1 MIVPPRAIDAVC
13 LCVGYRNDIVVHDLD
28 LDLGPGDLL
37 VLMGTNGS
45 GKSTLLRTM
54 AGLLAPLSGT
64 VTVFGEAPGRQPR
77 RVAYLAQ
84 RPQSALGLP
93 IRAADV
99 VAMGRFARLGLVR
112 HMARA
117 DRAVCAAAMA
127 RLGVDEFADAPIGE
141 LSGGQQQRVYLAQ
154 ALVREADLLL
164 IDEPTAGLDQT
175 GRQLF
180 ADVIDAERQRGV
192 TVVMA
197 THDLGDAERATHAA
211 LLARR
216 VIAMGTPDEV
226 LTDAHLRECFGF
238 TDRH

>member
-1 MIVPPRAIDAVC
+1 MSAPIEADC
-13 LCVGYRNDIVVHDLD
+13 LCVGYRNDVVVHDLD
-28 LDLGPGDLL
+28 VVVEPGHLL

-45 GKSTLLRTM
+45 GKSTLLRTL
-54 AGLLAPLSGT
+54 AGLQPPTGGA
-64 VTVFGEAPGRQPR
+64 VRIFGEAPGKHPE

-84 RPQSALGLP
+84 RPKSGLGLP

-99 VAMGRFARLGLVR
+99 VAMGRFVHLGLIR
-112 HMARA
+112 PMGRA
-117 DRAVCAAAMA
+117 DRAVCAEVMA
-127 RLGVDEFADAPIGE
+127 RLGVDRFADAPIAE

-154 ALVREADLLL
+154 ALVRRADLLL

-180 ADVIDAERQRGV
+180 AEVIDEERAKG
-192 TVVMA
+192 TAVVMA
-197 THDLGDAERATHAA
+197 THDLADAEQADLAV

-216 VIAMGTPDEV
+216 VVAAGPPETV
-226 LTDAHLRECFGF
+226 LTDAHLREFFGF